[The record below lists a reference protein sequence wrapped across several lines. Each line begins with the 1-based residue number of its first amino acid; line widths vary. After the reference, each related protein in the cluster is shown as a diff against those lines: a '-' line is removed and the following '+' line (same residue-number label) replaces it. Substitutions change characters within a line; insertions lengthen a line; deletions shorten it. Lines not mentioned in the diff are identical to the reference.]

1 MSLTTQQIWID
12 KQDLNATKVVQDT
25 LSDDVLGEHD
35 VLLRIEQ
42 FGFSANN
49 ITYASMGEKMGY
61 WGFFPAGAGYGIIPV
76 WGFAVVQRSMHPDIQ
91 EGERIFGYLPMASH
105 WVIRAGKVARHGFK
119 DVHPNRKS
127 ISPVYDQY
135 LRCAEDPAYSA
146 DSEVWQQAFRP
157 LFMTSFVLDDFVQKN
172 VSQSALL
179 ISSASSKTA
188 TGSACLMR
196 HQRDGRKS
204 QYRIIGL
211 TSEANRDRV
220 CESNCYDDVM
230 TYGEADKL
238 SEQESY
244 WLLDFAANGD
254 MLTSLKNRLGKA
266 LDRVTLIGATDWQSK
281 SKPDRAGLN
290 ADIFFAPAHVKH
302 LQQEWGHEGFL
313 SRYATAW
320 DLFSKNTTQSYYEQ
334 SHQGVNNI
342 LAIYKDTLA
351 GLMDPNA
358 LLSLKF

>member
-1 MSLTTQQIWID
+1 MSLSTQQIWVD
-12 KQDLNATKVVQDT
+12 KQDLNDTKVVQDT
-25 LSDDVLGEHD
+25 LTDDVLGKHD
-35 VLLRIEQ
+35 VLLKIEQ

-76 WGFAVVQRSMHPDIQ
+76 WGFAIVQRSMHPDIK

-105 WVIRAGKVARHGFK
+105 WVIRAGNVNEYGFK

-127 ISPVYDQY
+127 ISQVYDQY
-135 LRCAEDPAYSA
+135 LRCEADPAYNL
-146 DSEVWQQAFRP
+146 DKEVWQQAFRP
-157 LFMTSFVLDDFVQKN
+157 LFMTSFVLDEYVFNN
-172 VSQSALL
+172 VVQSAIL

-188 TGSACLMR
+188 TGCACLMR
-196 HQRDGRKS
+196 HQREKRES
-204 QYRIIGL
+204 RFRIIGL
-211 TSEANRDRV
+211 TSEANRDMV
-220 CESNCYDDVM
+220 CDSNCYDEVM
-230 TYGEADKL
+230 TYGEANTLPGDDT
-238 SEQESY
+238 Y

-254 MLTSLKNRLGKA
+254 MLTTLKEHLGEA
-266 LDRVTLIGATDWQSK
+266 LDRITLIGATDWQSK
-281 SKPDRAGLN
+281 IKPDRASLN

-320 DLFSKNTTQSYYEQ
+320 KLFGNTTTQTYYEET
-334 SHQGVNNI
+334 HEGVNKV
-342 LAIYKDTLA
+342 LSVYKDTLA
-351 GLMDPNA
+351 GLMNPNA